1 MIDNITNGIKA
12 FLHGE
17 VNFMVHGAE
26 VVSHF
31 LGRLQVRRTFQ
42 TDRKRVQLWPPGFGA
57 LLIFD
62 ATGGEFLVIAEIT
75 DESRPPES
83 STP

>member
-1 MIDNITNGIKA
+1 MVNHVANRIQTLLD
-12 FLHGE
+12 GE
-17 VNFMVHGAE
+17 VNFMMHGAE

-42 TDRKRVQLWPPGFGA
+42 TYRKRVQLWPPGFGA

>member
-1 MIDNITNGIKA
+1 MVDNITNGIKA

-17 VNFMVHGAE
+17 VNFMMHGAE

-42 TDRKRVQLWPPGFGA
+42 TDRKRVQLWPPGF
-57 LLIFD
+57 
-62 ATGGEFLVIAEIT
+62 ER
-75 DESRPPES
+75 S
-83 STP
+83 

>member
-1 MIDNITNGIKA
+1 MVDNITNGIKA
-12 FLHGE
+12 FLDGE
-17 VNFMVHGAE
+17 VNFMMHGAE
-26 VVSHF
+26 VASHF

-62 ATGGEFLVIAEIT
+62 ATGGEFLVIA
-75 DESRPPES
+75 R
-83 STP
+83 